1 MANLAGETDRDA
13 KIWNQY
19 VFWAR
24 PALDTKTESASGLDI
39 SDPRRRLTVKQE
51 AALRAIVFTSFAL
64 EYRIKRILEA
74 LGLSFRKRDSLG
86 SLLENF
92 RTRIETAMR
101 MDDGKKIRL
110 PSTWPSLE
118 KRLKKINE
126 LRNRIAHAKYAE
138 VNHIL
143 TERPGR
149 VASRSFNA
157 LVDFIQVT
165 NEAIGYDTDRP
176 AVRRKRYR
184 ELKVR
189 VS

>member
-1 MANLAGETDRDA
+1 MTR
-13 KIWNQY
+13 Q
-19 VFWAR
+19 AR
-24 PALDTKTESASGLDI
+24 
-39 SDPRRRLTVKQE
+39 
-51 AALRAIVFTSFAL
+51 
-64 EYRIKRILEA
+64 
-74 LGLSFRKRDSLG
+74 
-86 SLLENF
+86 
-92 RTRIETAMR
+92 
-101 MDDGKKIRL
+101 
-110 PSTWPSLE
+110 PSLE